1 MYGANELFYNFC
13 NVIVQ
18 SDKKILVDK
27 HRTLEKHIEKLIQMK
42 HYFTKSTQSI
52 LTLNTV
58 LWERLLKLL
67 CLLTYRCTSLTTNMW
82 KKCLDFRTKFNSWKC
97 GKGIF
102 FEYIFRN
109 AYYCIEK
116 VFLNK
121 KLLIYADESEKIL
134 LNI

>member
-27 HRTLEKHIEKLIQMK
+27 HRTLKKHIEKLIQMK

-67 CLLTYRCTSLTTNMW
+67 CLLTYRCTSLTTNM
-82 KKCLDFRTKFNSWKC
+82 
-97 GKGIF
+97 
-102 FEYIFRN
+102 
-109 AYYCIEK
+109 
-116 VFLNK
+116 
-121 KLLIYADESEKIL
+121 
-134 LNI
+134 